1 MGVSEQL
8 IRMGKGK
15 GKGKGEAF
23 DDATLEVYK
32 ECFRLMDIDK
42 DGVINKTDL
51 RAAFDNVGRLV
62 MDDELNSMLSEVG
75 GPCNYDNMIKMFE
88 AKMAGGVNDPD
99 ELVVNAFKAY
109 DEEVEEKVKGQ
120 MVTRHILEKEQFN
133 HILTASKDKLTEDEI
148 DDVFGEF
155 EYDDN
160 GDILTKSVVDLF
172 VPGAMDEKKEEEEEE
187 KKEEGAA
194 PAAEEG
200 AKKKKEEGA
209 APAAEEEAAKKKKKK
224 KAAK

>member
-1 MGVSEQL
+1 
-8 IRMGKGK
+8 MGKGE
-15 GKGKGEAF
+15 GKGKAAEHF
-23 DDATLEVYK
+23 DEATLEVYK

-88 AKMAGGVNDPD
+88 AKMAGGINDPD
-99 ELVVNAFKAY
+99 DLVVDAFKAF

-120 MVTRHILEKEQFN
+120 LVTRHILDKENFT
-133 HILTASKDKLTEDEI
+133 HILTAFGDKLSEDEI
-148 DDVFGEF
+148 DDIFGEF
-155 EYDDN
+155 EFDDN
-160 GDILTKSVVDLF
+160 GDVMTKSVVDLF
-172 VPGAMDEKKEEEEEE
+172 VAGAMDEKKEEEEE
-187 KKEEGAA
+187 KKEAEAADAA
-194 PAAEEG
+194 PAGDEG
-200 AKKKKEEGA
+200 AK
-209 APAAEEEAAKKKKKK
+209 KKKKKK

>member
-1 MGVSEQL
+1 VTRQDKMGKGEGKGQ
-8 IRMGKGK
+8 GKGK
-15 GKGKGEAF
+15 GDHF
-23 DDATLEVYK
+23 DEGTLEVYK

-109 DEEVEEKVKGQ
+109 DEEVEEKIKGQ
-120 MVTRHILEKEQFN
+120 LVTRHILEKEQFN
-133 HILTASKDKLTEDEI
+133 HILTAFKDKLTEDEI

-160 GDILTKSVVDLF
+160 GDVLTKSVVDLF

-187 KKEEGAA
+187 KKEEGGAA

-200 AKKKKEEGA
+200 AKKKK
-209 APAAEEEAAKKKKKK
+209 KKK

>member
-1 MGVSEQL
+1 MGKGD
-8 IRMGKGK
+8 GKGK
-15 GKGKGEAF
+15 GAAHF

-99 ELVVNAFKAY
+99 DLIVSAFKAF
-109 DEEVEEKVKGQ
+109 DEEVEEKIKGQ
-120 MVTRHILEKEQFN
+120 MVRRHILEVENFK
-133 HILTASKDKLTEDEI
+133 HVLTTFSDTLNEEEM
-148 DDVFGEF
+148 DDIFGEF
-155 EYDDN
+155 EFDDDGN
-160 GDILTKSVVDLF
+160 ILTKSVVDLF
-172 VPGAMDEKKEEEEEE
+172 VPGAMDEKEEEEE
-187 KKEEGAA
+187 KKEEEKKEGDA
-194 PAAEEG
+194 PPEEG
-200 AKKKKEEGA
+200 TQK
-209 APAAEEEAAKKKKKK
+209 KKKKKK